1 MRATFYAFEAAKS
14 GLTAAQAG
22 LDVTGNN
29 IANQSTPGYSR
40 QIVDQASTQPS
51 NAKYRF
57 AQNNRLEYGM
67 GVDIKGI
74 TQARDQFLDLRY
86 RSANAE
92 NESQAKTLSILRD
105 MENTL
110 DETQTDGLNVMVQD
124 MYAQL
129 QTLSQNAG
137 EIEFSSLFRSSAQK
151 VTQSLNQYAAQLAHI
166 SDQEMNSID
175 IGVKEVNTLLG
186 KVETVNR
193 SIQAALLQGNSINEL
208 NDTRNL
214 YLDKLS
220 SYMDITVTG
229 HDDGTISIKS
239 GGQFL
244 VDAPN
249 NIVATIAITGTP
261 GSLSLEADGTAMA
274 LQSGSLHGS
283 MRVLNGY
290 GSYASA
296 GQSSFKGIPY
306 YLNSL
311 DSFTNSFAT
320 TFNTLNGSGKPLFAG
335 TTASTIVISDQW
347 LANANFVTAT
357 NDPTP
362 EAGQNDNLLKMIE
375 AMDASRA
382 ISPYFTGNFD
392 SFTVSLMS
400 DLAIDISYTKDVA
413 ESSDTVMTAVSNQR
427 EAVMGVSINEET
439 ANLMKYQ
446 RAFEASSR
454 VITAMDEALDILINR
469 MGLVGR

>member
-22 LDVTGNN
+22 LDVTANN

-40 QIVDQASTQPS
+40 QIVDQASVQPS
-51 NAKYRF
+51 NAKYRL
-57 AQNNRLEYGM
+57 ATTNTLEYGM
-67 GVDIKGI
+67 GVDVKGI

-92 NESQAKTLSILRD
+92 NESQSKMLSILSD

-110 DETQTDGLNVMVQD
+110 DETQTDGLTVMLQD

-137 EIEFSSLFRSSAQK
+137 EIEFSSLFRSNAQK
-151 VTQSLNQYAAQLAHI
+151 VTQSLNQYAAQLANI
-166 SDQEMNSID
+166 SDQEMSSID

-186 KVETVNR
+186 KIDTVNK

-208 NDTRNL
+208 SDTRNV
-214 YLDKLS
+214 YLDQLS
-220 SYMDITVTG
+220 SYVDISVIG
-229 HDDGTISIKS
+229 HDDGRISVKS
-239 GGQFL
+239 GGQLL

-249 NIVATIAITGTP
+249 NTIAAVTIAGTP
-261 GSLSLEADGTAMA
+261 GSLSLEADGVAMA

-283 MRVLNGY
+283 MHVLNGY
-290 GSYASA
+290 GSYAAS
-296 GQSSFKGIPY
+296 GQSSFRGIPY

-311 DSFTNSFAT
+311 DSLANSLNT
-320 TFNTLNGSGKPLFAG
+320 TFNTLNGSGKPLFSG
-335 TTASTIVISDQW
+335 TTASTIAISSQW
-347 LANANFVTAT
+347 LADANFITAT
-357 NDPTP
+357 NNASP
-362 EAGQNDNLLKMIE
+362 EAGMNDNLLQMIE

-382 ISPYFTGNFD
+382 ISPYFNGNFEAYA
-392 SFTVSLMS
+392 VSMMS

-413 ESSDTVMTAVSNQR
+413 EASDVVLTSVSNQR
-427 EAVMGVSINEET
+427 EAVMGVSVNEET
-439 ANLMKYQ
+439 VNLMKYQ

-469 MGLVGR
+469 MGIVGR